1 MRVPVYPDDLIR
13 NRGFKSLS
21 KQLQERW
28 YGSTPISLAD
38 AQKALARGLGYQ
50 SIHDLSEAS
59 KVCQP
64 GEPVPPEADVRQA
77 IRSAIGTTLQPETL
91 LPLDQQK
98 LERLVNDLSL
108 KKLVAFKRAQVS
120 PSAGHS
126 PSPERVSRAQS
137 GLSKEHIQTLE
148 NILSESGSLRDRAL
162 FACMLGALRA
172 GEFLSARMRHGGAV
186 YGVKS
191 LDTKKVLDAI
201 PDRHRSVF
209 EQYIK
214 TSKLSDGEYLF
225 RAINGPERPLSSE
238 ALRKICVS
246 WARKADIDASLVTPH
261 SVRKTTDGYADLMR
275 QMSEKMGHH
284 SANTSLAYAVGLPT
298 TSSTVH

>member
-50 SIHDLSEAS
+50 SFHDLNEAS
-59 KVCQP
+59 KVCSP
-64 GEPVPPEADVRQA
+64 DAPVPPEADVRQA
-77 IRSAIGTTLQPETL
+77 IRSAIGTTLLPEVL

-108 KKLVAFKRAQVS
+108 KKLVAFKHLQVS
-120 PSAGHS
+120 PSAVHS
-126 PSPERVSRAQS
+126 PWPGLVSRAQS
-137 GLSKEHIQTLE
+137 GLTKEHVHTLE
-148 NILSESGSLRDRAL
+148 SILGESGDLRDRAL
-162 FACMLGALRA
+162 LACMLGALRQN
-172 GEFLSARMRHGGAV
+172 EFLSAKMRHGDAV
-186 YGVKS
+186 YGVKIRE
-191 LDTKKVLDAI
+191 TKNVFDAI
-201 PDRHRSVF
+201 PDKHRSML

-225 RAINGPERPLSSE
+225 HAANGSGRPLSPD

-246 WARKADIDASLVTPH
+246 WARKADVDASLVTSH
-261 SVRKTTDGYADLMR
+261 SVRKTTDGYADLIR
-275 QMSEKMGHH
+275 QMSERMGHH
-284 SANTSLAYAVGLPT
+284 SANTSFVYAVGLPT

>member
-13 NRGFKSLS
+13 NRGFKSLA
-21 KQLQERW
+21 KQLQEQW
-28 YGSTPISLAD
+28 YGSTPISLAE
-38 AQKALARGLGYQ
+38 AQKVLARGLGYQ
-50 SIHDLSEAS
+50 SFHDLSETS
-59 KVCQP
+59 KVCP
-64 GEPVPPEADVRQA
+64 ADAPVPPEADVRQA
-77 IRSAIGTTLQPETL
+77 ILSAIGTTLQPEAL

-108 KKLVAFKRAQVS
+108 KKLVAFKRVRVS
-120 PSAGHS
+120 PSAGHNPLS
-126 PSPERVSRAQS
+126 GMVSRAQP
-137 GLSKEHIQTLE
+137 GLSKEHVQTLE
-148 NILSESGSLRDRAL
+148 KLLAESGSLRDRAL
-162 FACMLGALRA
+162 FACMLGALRQN
-172 GEFLSARMRHGGAV
+172 EFLSARMQHGAAV
-186 YGVKS
+186 YSVKS
-191 LDTKKVLDAI
+191 RDTKKVLDAI
-201 PDRHRSVF
+201 PDKHRSVF

-225 RAINGPERPLSSE
+225 RAANGSGRPLSPD

-246 WARKADIDASLVTPH
+246 WARKADVGASLVTPH

-275 QMSEKMGHH
+275 QMSERMGHH

>member
-13 NRGFKSLS
+13 NRGFKSLA
-21 KQLQERW
+21 KQLQEQW
-28 YGSTPISLAD
+28 FGSTPISLAE
-38 AQKALARGLGYQ
+38 AQKVLARGLGYQ
-50 SIHDLSEAS
+50 SFHDLSETS
-59 KVCQP
+59 KVCP
-64 GEPVPPEADVRQA
+64 ADAPVPPEADVRQA
-77 IRSAIGTTLQPETL
+77 ILSAIGTTLQPEAL

-108 KKLVAFKRAQVS
+108 KKLVAFKRVRVS
-120 PSAGHS
+120 PSAGHNPLS
-126 PSPERVSRAQS
+126 GMVSRAQP
-137 GLSKEHIQTLE
+137 GLSKEHVQTLE
-148 NILSESGSLRDRAL
+148 KLLAESGSLRDRAL
-162 FACMLGALRA
+162 FACMLGALRQN
-172 GEFLSARMRHGGAV
+172 EFLSARMQHGAAV
-186 YGVKS
+186 YSVKS
-191 LDTKKVLDAI
+191 RDTKKVLDAI
-201 PDRHRSVF
+201 PDKHRSVY

-225 RAINGPERPLSSE
+225 RAANGSGRPLSPD

-246 WARKADIDASLVTPH
+246 WARKADVGASLVTPH

-275 QMSEKMGHH
+275 QMSERMGHH

>member
-38 AQKALARGLGYQ
+38 AQKALALGLGYQ
-50 SIHDLSEAS
+50 SFHDLSETA
-59 KVCQP
+59 KAWP
-64 GEPVPPEADVRQA
+64 PDAPVPLEADVRQA
-77 IRSAIGTTLQPETL
+77 IRSAIDTALQPETL

-98 LERLVNDLSL
+98 LERLVSDLSL

-120 PSAGHS
+120 PSNGHS

-162 FACMLGALRA
+162 FACMLGALRT

-201 PDRHRSVF
+201 PARHRSVF

-238 ALRKICVS
+238 ALRKICVL

-275 QMSEKMGHH
+275 
-284 SANTSLAYAVGLPT
+284 
-298 TSSTVH
+298 